1 MAQAISIKS
10 GRLRLEVSEDRQE
23 LSISYDLGGNDSINI
38 EMKRAHGG
46 WAVAV
51 GTQVEK
57 LTHSESLSVRGVVLA
72 IVLTL
77 DELVGPYYATGD
89 YEGMAAA
96 LKRCMDKMHDY
107 LVNECFA

>member
-1 MAQAISIKS
+1 MAQAIAIKS

-38 EMKRAHGG
+38 EMKRVPEG
-46 WAVAV
+46 WAVSVA
-51 GTQVEK
+51 TQVAK
-57 LTHSESLSVRGVVLA
+57 CTRSERNMVRGVVSV